1 MRELARGKRG
11 RDNGGA
17 AGDGPI
23 GCHVQS
29 LSPDHDATHLAAIKM
44 RHRVDVTRIVET
56 ALQRHRRLFGWPAW
70 YLFSCHRCHI
80 NWITGFARIIQQIS
94 LPKMAIA
101 LADLL
106 DEKHVT
112 LRLRSRKPANAVR
125 EIIQLLA
132 ANRKID
138 DAEELRGQVIAR
150 EVKNK
155 RVAGSS

>member
-1 MRELARGKRG
+1 KEVRPLALAHRD
-11 RDNGGA
+11 RDNGRA
-17 AGDGPI
+17 ARVGLI
-23 GCHVQS
+23 GCPVQW
-29 LSPDHDATHLAAIKM
+29 LSPHHDAAHLAAIKM

-106 DEKHVT
+106 DENHVT
-112 LRLRSRKPANAVR
+112 LKLRP
-125 EIIQLLA
+125 
-132 ANRKID
+132 
-138 DAEELRGQVIAR
+138 
-150 EVKNK
+150 
-155 RVAGSS
+155 